1 MSNVEDI
8 VNRLN
13 KEKGILEEKINA
25 IKIKLLRIYNK
36 EVLGR

>member
-8 VNRLN
+8 VNRLD

-25 IKIKLLRIYNK
+25 IKIKCNEIVEYL
-36 EVLGR
+36 